1 MPEMRT
7 WQAMRDQITGQ
18 LERQTGE
25 GVEAWNRRIK
35 AAGPVDEPAL
45 RAWLKQEH
53 DVTGYPAMLLAWE
66 TFGYPDFLTATA
78 DELVDAQYADRP
90 DLRPIFD
97 AVIAAVSALSGAE
110 IQARKTYVSLVSP
123 RRMFGIVQAST
134 KKRVDLGL
142 RLDDAP
148 ERLLHGVEPRRHPL
162 RRPGRPQPAADPG
175 RGAAALEAVLQGRGR
190 GRHGGEGGR
199 RGRRRAARPGR
210 RARRGPAGQR
220 AQGPAGR
227 AVRGVL
233 LDGGRVTAAQCPAYC
248 PANRICPVGTS
259 RTR

>member
-134 KKRVDLGL
+134 KKRVDVGL
-142 RLDDAP
+142 RLDD
-148 ERLLHGVEPRRHPL
+148 VEPQGRLVLAKSLGSDRITRRL
-162 RRPGRPQPAADPG
+162 
-175 RGAAALEAVLQGRGR
+175 ALESVDDLDDEALDWI
-190 GRHGGEGGR
+190 
-199 RGRRRAARPGR
+199 RRAY
-210 RARRGPAGQR
+210 
-220 AQGPAGR
+220 
-227 AVRGVL
+227 
-233 LDGGRVTAAQCPAYC
+233 D
-248 PANRICPVGTS
+248 ANS
-259 RTR
+259 

>member
-35 AAGPVDEPAL
+35 KAAPADEPAL
-45 RAWLKQEH
+45 RAWLKDH

-66 TFGYPDFLTATA
+66 TFGYPDFLTASA
-78 DELVDAQYADRP
+78 DELVDAQYADRA

-97 AVIAAVSALSGAE
+97 AVIAAVSVLEGAE

-123 RRMFGIVQAST
+123 RRMFGVVQAST

-142 RLDDAP
+142 RLDDVEP
-148 ERLLHGVEPRRHPL
+148 QGRLLLAKSLGSDRITRRL
-162 RRPGRPQPAADPG
+162 
-175 RGAAALEAVLQGRGR
+175 ALESVEDLDDEALDWM
-190 GRHGGEGGR
+190 
-199 RGRRRAARPGR
+199 RRAFE
-210 RARRGPAGQR
+210 
-220 AQGPAGR
+220 
-227 AVRGVL
+227 
-233 LDGGRVTAAQCPAYC
+233 
-248 PANRICPVGTS
+248 ANS
-259 RTR
+259 

>member
-123 RRMFGIVQAST
+123 RRMFGLVQAST

-142 RLDDAP
+142 RLDDVEP
-148 ERLLHGVEPRRHPL
+148 HGRLLLAKSLGSDRVTRRL
-162 RRPGRPQPAADPG
+162 
-175 RGAAALEAVLQGRGR
+175 ALESVEDLDDEVLDWI
-190 GRHGGEGGR
+190 
-199 RGRRRAARPGR
+199 RRAY
-210 RARRGPAGQR
+210 
-220 AQGPAGR
+220 
-227 AVRGVL
+227 
-233 LDGGRVTAAQCPAYC
+233 D
-248 PANRICPVGTS
+248 ANS
-259 RTR
+259 

>member
-25 GVEAWNRRIK
+25 GVEAWNGKIK
-35 AAGPVDEPAL
+35 VAGPADEPAL
-45 RAWLKQEH
+45 RAWLKEEH
-53 DVTGYPAMLLAWE
+53 DLTGYPAMLLAWE

-142 RLDDAP
+142 RLDDVEP
-148 ERLLHGVEPRRHPL
+148 QGRLLLAKSLGSDRITRRL
-162 RRPGRPQPAADPG
+162 
-175 RGAAALEAVLQGRGR
+175 ALESVDDLDDEALDWI
-190 GRHGGEGGR
+190 
-199 RGRRRAARPGR
+199 RRAY
-210 RARRGPAGQR
+210 
-220 AQGPAGR
+220 
-227 AVRGVL
+227 
-233 LDGGRVTAAQCPAYC
+233 D
-248 PANRICPVGTS
+248 ANS
-259 RTR
+259 

>member
-35 AAGPVDEPAL
+35 AVGPVDEPAL
-45 RAWLKQEH
+45 RAWLKEEH
-53 DVTGYPAMLLAWE
+53 DLTGYPAMLLAWE
-66 TFGYPDFLTATA
+66 TFGYPAFLTATA

-97 AVIAAVSALSGAE
+97 AVMAAVSALSGAE

-142 RLDDAP
+142 RLD
-148 ERLLHGVEPRRHPL
+148 GVEPQGRLLLAKSLGSDRVTRRL
-162 RRPGRPQPAADPG
+162 
-175 RGAAALEAVLQGRGR
+175 ALESVQDLDDEALDWI
-190 GRHGGEGGR
+190 
-199 RGRRRAARPGR
+199 RRAY
-210 RARRGPAGQR
+210 
-220 AQGPAGR
+220 
-227 AVRGVL
+227 
-233 LDGGRVTAAQCPAYC
+233 D
-248 PANRICPVGTS
+248 ANS
-259 RTR
+259 

>member
-123 RRMFGIVQAST
+123 RRMFGIVQAGT

-142 RLDDAP
+142 RLDDVEP
-148 ERLLHGVEPRRHPL
+148 QGRLLLAKSLGGDRVTRRL
-162 RRPGRPQPAADPG
+162 
-175 RGAAALEAVLQGRGR
+175 ALESVEDLDDEALDWI
-190 GRHGGEGGR
+190 
-199 RGRRRAARPGR
+199 RRAF
-210 RARRGPAGQR
+210 
-220 AQGPAGR
+220 
-227 AVRGVL
+227 
-233 LDGGRVTAAQCPAYC
+233 AA
-248 PANRICPVGTS
+248 NS
-259 RTR
+259 

>member
-35 AAGPVDEPAL
+35 AAGPADEPAL
-45 RAWLKQEH
+45 RAWLKEEH

-142 RLDDAP
+142 RLDDVEP
-148 ERLLHGVEPRRHPL
+148 QGRLLLAKSLGSDRITRRL
-162 RRPGRPQPAADPG
+162 
-175 RGAAALEAVLQGRGR
+175 ALESVDDLDDEALDWI
-190 GRHGGEGGR
+190 
-199 RGRRRAARPGR
+199 RRAY
-210 RARRGPAGQR
+210 
-220 AQGPAGR
+220 
-227 AVRGVL
+227 
-233 LDGGRVTAAQCPAYC
+233 D
-248 PANRICPVGTS
+248 ANS
-259 RTR
+259 

>member
-7 WQAMRDQITGQ
+7 WQAMRDQIHRQ

-25 GVEAWNRRIK
+25 GVEAWSGKIK
-35 AAGPVDEPAL
+35 TAAPVDEPAL
-45 RAWLKQEH
+45 RAWLA
-53 DVTGYPAMLLAWE
+53 DRGVTGYPAMLLAWE

-90 DLRPIFD
+90 DVRPIFD

-142 RLDDAP
+142 RLD
-148 ERLLHGVEPRRHPL
+148 GVEPQGRLLLAKSLGSDRVTRRL
-162 RRPGRPQPAADPG
+162 
-175 RGAAALEAVLQGRGR
+175 ALESVDDLDDEALDWI
-190 GRHGGEGGR
+190 RH
-199 RGRRRAARPGR
+199 
-210 RARRGPAGQR
+210 
-220 AQGPAGR
+220 
-227 AVRGVL
+227 
-233 LDGGRVTAAQCPAYC
+233 AYE
-248 PANRICPVGTS
+248 ANS
-259 RTR
+259 

>member
-142 RLDDAP
+142 RLDD
-148 ERLLHGVEPRRHPL
+148 VEPQGRLVLAKSLGSDRITRRL
-162 RRPGRPQPAADPG
+162 
-175 RGAAALEAVLQGRGR
+175 ALESVDDLDDEALDWI
-190 GRHGGEGGR
+190 
-199 RGRRRAARPGR
+199 RRAY
-210 RARRGPAGQR
+210 
-220 AQGPAGR
+220 
-227 AVRGVL
+227 
-233 LDGGRVTAAQCPAYC
+233 D
-248 PANRICPVGTS
+248 ANS
-259 RTR
+259 

>member
-25 GVEAWNRRIK
+25 GVEAWNRRIE

-53 DVTGYPAMLLAWE
+53 EVTGYPAMLLAWE

-97 AVIAAVSALSGAE
+97 AVIAAVSALPGAE

-142 RLDDAP
+142 RLDDVEP
-148 ERLLHGVEPRRHPL
+148 QGRLLLAKSLGSDRITRRL
-162 RRPGRPQPAADPG
+162 
-175 RGAAALEAVLQGRGR
+175 ALESVEDLDDEALDWI
-190 GRHGGEGGR
+190 
-199 RGRRRAARPGR
+199 RRAYDA
-210 RARRGPAGQR
+210 
-220 AQGPAGR
+220 
-227 AVRGVL
+227 
-233 LDGGRVTAAQCPAYC
+233 D
-248 PANRICPVGTS
+248 S
-259 RTR
+259 

>member
-25 GVEAWNRRIK
+25 GVEAWNRRIE

-45 RAWLKQEH
+45 RAWLKEEH

-110 IQARKTYVSLVSP
+110 IQARKTYVSLISP

-142 RLDDAP
+142 RLDDVEP
-148 ERLLHGVEPRRHPL
+148 QGRLLLAKSLGSDRITRRL
-162 RRPGRPQPAADPG
+162 
-175 RGAAALEAVLQGRGR
+175 ALESVDDLDDEALDWI
-190 GRHGGEGGR
+190 
-199 RGRRRAARPGR
+199 RRAY
-210 RARRGPAGQR
+210 
-220 AQGPAGR
+220 
-227 AVRGVL
+227 
-233 LDGGRVTAAQCPAYC
+233 D
-248 PANRICPVGTS
+248 ANS
-259 RTR
+259 

>member
-45 RAWLKQEH
+45 RAWLKAEH
-53 DVTGYPAMLLAWE
+53 DLTGYPAMLLAWE
-66 TFGYPDFLTATA
+66 TFGYPDFLTASA

-90 DLRPIFD
+90 ALRPIFD

-142 RLDDAP
+142 RLD
-148 ERLLHGVEPRRHPL
+148 GVEPQGRLLLAKSLGSDRVTRRL
-162 RRPGRPQPAADPG
+162 
-175 RGAAALEAVLQGRGR
+175 ALESVQDLDDEALDWI
-190 GRHGGEGGR
+190 
-199 RGRRRAARPGR
+199 RRAY
-210 RARRGPAGQR
+210 
-220 AQGPAGR
+220 
-227 AVRGVL
+227 
-233 LDGGRVTAAQCPAYC
+233 D
-248 PANRICPVGTS
+248 ANS
-259 RTR
+259 

>member
-35 AAGPVDEPAL
+35 AAEPVDEPAL
-45 RAWLKQEH
+45 RTWLKEQH

-66 TFGYPDFLTATA
+66 TFGYTDFLTATA
-78 DELVDAQYADRP
+78 DALVDAQYADRP

-123 RRMFGIVQAST
+123 RRTFGVVQAST

-142 RLDDAP
+142 RLDDVEP
-148 ERLLHGVEPRRHPL
+148 QGRLLLAKNLGSDRITRRL
-162 RRPGRPQPAADPG
+162 
-175 RGAAALEAVLQGRGR
+175 ALESVDDLDDEALDWI
-190 GRHGGEGGR
+190 
-199 RGRRRAARPGR
+199 RRAY
-210 RARRGPAGQR
+210 
-220 AQGPAGR
+220 
-227 AVRGVL
+227 
-233 LDGGRVTAAQCPAYC
+233 D
-248 PANRICPVGTS
+248 ANS
-259 RTR
+259 

>member
-142 RLDDAP
+142 RLDDVEP
-148 ERLLHGVEPRRHPL
+148 QGRLLLAKSLGSDRITRRL
-162 RRPGRPQPAADPG
+162 
-175 RGAAALEAVLQGRGR
+175 ALESVDDLDDEALDWI
-190 GRHGGEGGR
+190 
-199 RGRRRAARPGR
+199 RRAY
-210 RARRGPAGQR
+210 
-220 AQGPAGR
+220 
-227 AVRGVL
+227 
-233 LDGGRVTAAQCPAYC
+233 D
-248 PANRICPVGTS
+248 ANS
-259 RTR
+259 

>member
-25 GVEAWNRRIK
+25 GVEAWNRRIN
-35 AAGPVDEPAL
+35 AAGPADEPAL
-45 RAWLKQEH
+45 RTWLKEEH

-66 TFGYPDFLTATA
+66 TFGYPEFLTATA

-142 RLDDAP
+142 RLDDVKP
-148 ERLLHGVEPRRHPL
+148 QGRLLLAKSLGSDRITRRL
-162 RRPGRPQPAADPG
+162 
-175 RGAAALEAVLQGRGR
+175 ALASVDDLDDEALDWI
-190 GRHGGEGGR
+190 
-199 RGRRRAARPGR
+199 RRAY
-210 RARRGPAGQR
+210 
-220 AQGPAGR
+220 
-227 AVRGVL
+227 
-233 LDGGRVTAAQCPAYC
+233 D
-248 PANRICPVGTS
+248 ANS
-259 RTR
+259 